1 VLAADYNFYG
11 TRLVTA
17 SSDHRLKVWDKKR
30 DTTWE
35 LVDSWRA
42 HDAEITDVSRQL
54 PGHAS
59 SRHGTYHYPQYLSLF
74 DAYLLYTSRF
84 VGMDHLLVKF

>member
-1 VLAADYNFYG
+1 MSSERTFQSLPHGHHDLVLAADYNFYG

-30 DTTWE
+30 ELWE

-42 HDAEITDVSRQL
+42 HDAEITE
-54 PGHAS
+54 A
-59 SRHGTYHYPQYLSLF
+59 SRH
-74 DAYLLYTSRF
+74 
-84 VGMDHLLVKF
+84 